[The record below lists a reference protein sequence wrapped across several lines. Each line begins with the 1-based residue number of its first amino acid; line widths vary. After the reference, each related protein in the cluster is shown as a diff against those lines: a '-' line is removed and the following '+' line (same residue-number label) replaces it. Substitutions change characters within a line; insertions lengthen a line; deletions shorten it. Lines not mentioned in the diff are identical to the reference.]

1 MRGRMKQRSLD
12 NIKNNLSERELSG
25 EEAQDRVKWKRLL
38 RNIHPHI
45 KVGKDAEEEIIKQT
59 CLKQQLSFLVFKLS
73 TIMFQS
79 VYRCD
84 FLQLDVVEPLQLAP
98 DTIDTY
104 LQTMLRSP
112 IERLP
117 RDCFHVIVFS
127 LLLEYLPAPHQRW
140 QCCQKAQRLLMVDGL
155 LLIVTPDSHSQH
167 RNAPMM
173 RSWKGAIESLGFRR
187 CRYIKQE
194 HLHCLAFR
202 KIESDDNVVGGSSDP
217 DMLYIPQDT
226 NNADGDQSKAVTAS
240 TAEQDAVMLADAFK
254 ELPNLVS

>member
-1 MRGRMKQRSLD
+1 
-12 NIKNNLSERELSG
+12 
-25 EEAQDRVKWKRLL
+25 
-38 RNIHPHI
+38 
-45 KVGKDAEEEIIKQT
+45 
-59 CLKQQLSFLVFKLS
+59 
-73 TIMFQS
+73 MFQS

-84 FLQLDVVEPLQLAP
+84 FLNLDVVEPLQLAT

-117 RDCFHVIVFS
+117 RDCFHVVVFS
-127 LLLEYLPAPHQRW
+127 LLLEYLPAPRQRW
-140 QCCQKAQRLLMVDGL
+140 ECCQKAQRLLMVDGL

-202 KIESDDNVVGGSSDP
+202 KIESDDDVVGDSDP
-217 DMLYIPQDT
+217 DMLYIPQDS
-226 NNADGDQSKAVTAS
+226 NDGDGGQGKDVAAS